1 MKTIP
6 LYLSLKQY
14 LKLIGKSTHYLS
26 IVVTYD
32 MPVNTQRKKK
42 KTNIFFDLE
51 EAYRFIESQGYE
63 YHQIYEMLDYA
74 TVCVECG
81 AFQHISLYFPTWR
94 EVQELN
100 YCHKCG
106 SKFDDSFVEK
116 CIKQIHK
123 NQKFYERGRTVGTT
137 KP

>member
-1 MKTIP
+1 M
-6 LYLSLKQY
+6 
-14 LKLIGKSTHYLS
+14 KSTHYLS
-26 IVVTYD
+26 IIVTHNP
-32 MPVNTQRKKK
+32 PVNPVREKE
-42 KTNIFFDLE
+42 KTGIFFDLE
-51 EAYRFIESQGYE
+51 EAYRFVESKGYE
-63 YHQIYEMLDYA
+63 YHKIYELLDYA

-81 AFQHISLYFPTWR
+81 AFQHITLYFPTWK

-106 SKFDDSFVEK
+106 SKFDDSYVEK

-123 NQKFYERGRTVGTT
+123 NQKFYERGRIVGTE